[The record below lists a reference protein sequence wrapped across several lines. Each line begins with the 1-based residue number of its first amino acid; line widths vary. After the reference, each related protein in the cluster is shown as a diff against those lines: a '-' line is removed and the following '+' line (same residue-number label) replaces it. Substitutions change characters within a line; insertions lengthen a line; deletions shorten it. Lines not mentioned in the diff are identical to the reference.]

1 MSDFASRVR
10 DARKAKGWSQKQ
22 LAEAV
27 AASQAQVSQIE
38 TGKLEPAAE
47 LRSALMTTLDL
58 GDDRGATSASPTAP
72 EPAKRLRKPKADKAA
87 KPDKPDKSGADL
99 GFESLLWASADKLR
113 NNMDVAEYKHV
124 VLGLVFLKYISDASL
139 ERSVVRT
146 LVAMLAPY
154 KRRVFDPC
162 CGSGGMFVQ
171 SEKFIE
177 AHGGRLGDISVYGQE
192 SNPPPGASP
201 R

>member
-154 KRRVFDPC
+154 KGTSIRPLL
-162 CGSGGMFVQ
+162 
-171 SEKFIE
+171 
-177 AHGGRLGDISVYGQE
+177 RLGRDVRAEREDEAADRQAGGAVRRGGSVGD
-192 SNPPPGASP
+192 
-201 R
+201 